1 MQVMPDI
8 ILLNDQDQEQT
19 LTGVSKLVTR
29 STDGDVE
36 FSVGGAGGQKPDSV
50 LNYEYVP
57 LLDGKNATSFMG
69 VTYKASPAV
78 GVLSVDLPKT
88 LSVLNFHPVGCLSC
102 TVVNSDTGNVL
113 SQTSIEHYDFTAVEL
128 DENTIRYSYTF
139 SITWSGGASMRVK
152 TNYCRLA
159 VNAVYAGVN
168 VAESEGK
175 VVLSG
180 VNAANFVSEAWNA
193 KIEPVNVFDLRQGV
207 DVAFP
212 NTFRGLDALN
222 VVYFPQG
229 NTTYPG
235 SLNIAF
241 NSCPNIELLDY
252 SISKSVQPCP
262 PGLSSSASLSDNAV
276 IKVPASLYDAWITDT
291 AWSTHAAK
299 IVAV

>member
-1 MQVMPDI
+1 MADI

-36 FSVGGAGGQKPDSV
+36 FSVGGAGGQSADSV
-50 LNYEYVP
+50 LHYEYIP
-57 LLDGKNATSFMG
+57 LLDGKSAIAFTG
-69 VTYKASPAV
+69 VSYTASPAV
-78 GVLSVDLPKT
+78 GVLSVDIPKT
-88 LSVLNFHPVGCLSC
+88 LNVMNFHPIGCLYC
-102 TVVNSDTGNVL
+102 TVVNSDTGNVI
-113 SQTSIEHYDFTAVEL
+113 SVKSIEGYEFAAAEL
-128 DENTIRYSYTF
+128 DENTVRYSYTF
-139 SITWSGGASMRVK
+139 SITWSGGTSLRVK

-159 VNAVYAGVN
+159 INAIYAGVN
-168 VAESEGK
+168 MSESDGK

-180 VNAANFVSEAWNA
+180 INAAGFISDAWSPRM
-193 KIEPVNVFDLRQGV
+193 EPVNVFDFRQGT

-212 NTFRGLDALN
+212 DTFRGLDALN

-241 NSCPNIELLDY
+241 HLCPNIELLDY
-252 SISKSVQPCP
+252 SISASVQPCP
-262 PGLSSSASLSDNAV
+262 PGLATSTSLPDNAV

>member
-1 MQVMPDI
+1 MADI
-8 ILLNDQDQEQT
+8 ILINNQDQDQT
-19 LTGVSKLVTR
+19 LTGVSNLVSR
-29 STDGDVE
+29 GPDGEVE
-36 FSVGGAGGQKPDSV
+36 FSVGGAGGQSADSV
-50 LNYEYVP
+50 LHYEYIP
-57 LLDGKNATSFMG
+57 LLDGKNATTFMG

-78 GVLSVDLPKT
+78 GVLSVDMPKT
-88 LSVLNFHPVGCLSC
+88 LNVLNFHPVGCLEC
-102 TVVNSDTGNVL
+102 TVVNSETGNVPSL
-113 SQTSIEHYDFTAVEL
+113 ESIESYDFTAAEV
-128 DENTIRYSYTF
+128 DENTVRYSYTF
-139 SITWSGGASMRVK
+139 SIKWSGGTSLRVR

-159 VNAVYAGVN
+159 TNAVYAGVN
-168 VAESEGK
+168 VAESGGK

-180 VNAANFVSEAWNA
+180 VNAASFVSEAWNA
-193 KIEPVNVFDLRQGV
+193 KIEPVNVFDLRQGM
-207 DVAFP
+207 DVSFP

-241 NSCPNIELLDY
+241 HLCPNIELLDY
-252 SISKSVQPCP
+252 SISASVQPCP
-262 PGLSSSASLSDNAV
+262 PGLATSTSLPDNAV